1 MGCGER
7 DKERS
12 RVSKK
17 GGRSAPVFPRLSIVS
32 RASRELRERAFQQ
45 LKDFVRVPH
54 KPTARP
60 SLCAPILLGLASH
73 AGLIAYGVND
83 PCS

>member
-54 KPTARP
+54 RP
-60 SLCAPILLGLASH
+60 QIVWH
-73 AGLIAYGVND
+73 LIRWQLTT
-83 PCS
+83 PLRL